1 MKDTVF
7 TYVTIPSDLLSYEW
21 IIDGRRI
28 PRNREKDWKK
38 GQSIDVVLSLHIE
51 NLEKFETECF
61 LPNSEIKFIASYISN
76 PKDFGTS
83 LQGLIG
89 SIPFEKGRP
98 DYEISGTIEGN
109 KIAGKL
115 YLKFGVILGN
125 EIVSDKKTI
134 FATQKGS
141 VLFEDDEEYVYL
153 EGSQAL
159 FPVKAIDFTDPQF
172 GMAGN
177 ALYYLSRT
185 FGDLDA
191 NFNTAYTLYFN
202 TKNKIYQQ
210 INSGILDQEVP
221 DASSQYLLK
230 VIMYDVY
237 KTIVTDALSKNS
249 LLTSESLSKEYDDN
263 SALTV
268 EAVYSNILKD
278 LIENILHGETVE
290 SLKDMMSEN
299 SWGNEVKRNKLFT
312 AIQEYIFKGDLDV

>member
-1 MKDTVF
+1 MKDIVYS
-7 TYVTIPSDLLSYEW
+7 YVTIPEEYLNYEW

-28 PRNREKDWKK
+28 PKNREKDWKK
-38 GQSIDVVLSLHIE
+38 GQSIDVILSLHIE
-51 NLEKFETECF
+51 NIEKFESECF
-61 LPNSEIKFIASYISN
+61 HKNSEICFNASFATF

-83 LQGLIG
+83 IQGLIG
-89 SIPFEKGRP
+89 SVPFELGKT
-98 DYEISGTIEGN
+98 DYEIAGQIDGN
-109 KIAGKL
+109 EIAGKL
-115 YLKFGVILGN
+115 FLKFGVYLNN
-125 EIVSDKKTI
+125 EIKADEKTI
-134 FATQKGS
+134 YATQKGS
-141 VLFEDDEEYVYL
+141 VLYEDGDEFVYL

-185 FGDLDA
+185 FGDMDA

-210 INSGILDQEVP
+210 INSGILDQETP
-221 DASSQYLLK
+221 DASSQYVLK
-230 VIMYDVY
+230 IIMYDVY

-249 LLTSESLSKEYDDN
+249 LLSSESLSKEYDES

-278 LIENILHGETVE
+278 LIENILQGETVE
-290 SLKDMMSEN
+290 TLKEVMSEN